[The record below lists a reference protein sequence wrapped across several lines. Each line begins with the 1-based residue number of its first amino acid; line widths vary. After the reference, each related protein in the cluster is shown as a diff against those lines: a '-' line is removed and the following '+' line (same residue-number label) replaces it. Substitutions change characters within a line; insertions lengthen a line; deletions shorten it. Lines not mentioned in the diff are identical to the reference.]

1 MRRNDAAAAKGP
13 KATMMR
19 AYRAGLRAARR
30 WRNMA
35 GNPGGEGDGAADPSL
50 LNSAWCD
57 YWGNRR
63 TTIGSGR
70 TRGRLKRAY
79 VREMKAFLR
88 GVAVKTKTGP
98 PDRVLLPTRQTVGA
112 VITAMNE
119 AATLAKLLQQLKRL
133 PLAETVVI
141 VNGSRDE
148 SFAVARA
155 HGAVAAHYP
164 APLGHDVGR
173 ALGAKLIQTDIVL
186 FLDGDIPI
194 RAERLVPFI
203 DAVHRGTDVALN
215 DITPFLGT
223 VRQWDDVTLVKA
235 FLNRC
240 LDRPDLAANAMTA
253 VPHALSRKAICT
265 IGPRNLTVPPL
276 ALVKALAGGLV
287 VAAPAPVNVIAG
299 NKRRAQ
305 NTGWENPVS
314 GLIIGDHLE
323 ALQALA
329 LERGNR
335 IGFAD
340 PIRDRLSAGGEPA

>member
-1 MRRNDAAAAKGP
+1 MRRNNAAARGSKG
-13 KATMMR
+13 TMR
-19 AYRAGLRAARR
+19 AFHAGLKAVQH

-35 GNPGGEGDGAADPSL
+35 GPPGGGSKHPAEPSL
-50 LNSAWCD
+50 LNGAWCG

-63 TTIGSGR
+63 ATVGSGR
-70 TRGRLKRAY
+70 MRGRLRPAY

-88 GVAVKTKTGP
+88 GVAHKSKTGP
-98 PDRVLLPTRQTVGA
+98 PDLVLLPTRLTVGA

-119 AATLAKLLQQLKRL
+119 AATLAKVLRQLKRL

-148 SFAVARA
+148 SFAVAQA
-155 HGAVAAHYP
+155 HGTVAVHYP
-164 APLGHDVGR
+164 EPLGHDVGR
-173 ALGAKLIQTDIVL
+173 ALGAKLTQADIVL

-203 DAVHRGTDVALN
+203 EAVHRGTDVALN
-215 DITPFLGT
+215 DITPFLGP
-223 VRQWDDVTLVKA
+223 VRHWDDVTLVKA
-235 FLNRC
+235 FLNRA

-265 IGPRNLTVPPL
+265 IGPRDLSVPPV
-276 ALVKALAGGLV
+276 ALVKALVSGLA

-299 NKRRAQ
+299 NKRRAM
-305 NTGWENPVS
+305 NTGRENPVS
-314 GLIIGDHLE
+314 GLIVGDHLE
-323 ALQALA
+323 ALQTLA

-335 IGFAD
+335 IGFGD
-340 PIRDRLSAGGEPA
+340 PIRNRQAAGGETA